1 MLRLVLERLDRLFK
15 AASQQNV
22 TLVKVVAEEG
32 EGLVERAKTL
42 GVRLFYFV
50 ILLRR
55 DVT

>member
-1 MLRLVLERLDRLFK
+1 MMRIAV
-15 AASQQNV
+15 
-22 TLVKVVAEEG
+22 EEG

>member
-1 MLRLVLERLDRLFK
+1 MMSLVAK
-15 AASQQNV
+15 
-22 TLVKVVAEEG
+22 KG

-42 GVRLFYFV
+42 GARLSYFI